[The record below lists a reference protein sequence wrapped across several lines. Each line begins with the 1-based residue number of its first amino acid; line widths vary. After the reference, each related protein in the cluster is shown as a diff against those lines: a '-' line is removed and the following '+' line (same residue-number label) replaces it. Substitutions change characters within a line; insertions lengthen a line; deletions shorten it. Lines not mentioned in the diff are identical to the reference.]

1 MASIDTSNVKGA
13 ILPAILAVIIGILF
27 IAVPGAVLFWGM
39 IIIGIF
45 LIILAIVNIKDLGGV
60 DPLSIIMLILGIIMI
75 AAPMLF
81 PTLAQYILGA
91 IFIVVGILAD
101 ADAWKGEGRD
111 KILGILVG
119 LLFFVMG
126 ILLVINVWT
135 IETVLQING
144 VILIIVA
151 IVEFLK
157 AIKA

>member
-1 MASIDTSNVKGA
+1 MANIDTSNMKDA

-45 LIILAIVNIKDLGGV
+45 LIILAIVQIKELNGV
-60 DPLSIIMLILGIIMI
+60 DPLSVIMLVLGIIMI

-91 IFIVVGILAD
+91 IFLVVGILAIV
-101 ADAWKGEGRD
+101 DAWKDEGME
-111 KILGILVG
+111 KILGVLVG
-119 LLFFVMG
+119 ALFFIMG
-126 ILLVINVWT
+126 ILLVTNIWGITT
-135 IETVLQING
+135 ILQISG

-157 AIKA
+157 AIKF